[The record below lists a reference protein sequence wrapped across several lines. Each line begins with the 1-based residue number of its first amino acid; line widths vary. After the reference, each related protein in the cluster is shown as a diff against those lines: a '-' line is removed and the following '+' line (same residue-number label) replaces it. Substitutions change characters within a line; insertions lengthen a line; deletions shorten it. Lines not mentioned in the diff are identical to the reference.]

1 MRMTVMSIG
10 DVSMIV
16 GQGRMLVPVGVRL
29 VRFVWSVVVLMM
41 LVVRVEVLVLQH
53 GVRVPAR
60 VAFSK

>member
-1 MRMTVMSIG
+1 MTVMSIG

-16 GQGRMLVPVGVRL
+16 GQGRLLVAVGVRL

-53 GVRVPAR
+53 GVRVPVR